1 MTFCHT
7 HFNGP
12 DNKECGKHAGI
23 ISFLLITLLRLREMS
38 LENSRFSDRI
48 NQNVPLWPSDIFG
61 KFSQLLSCD
70 VSMNDNYKKVMLHQ
84 ISLHQENSL
93 SEHSISWKLFQELS
107 VRVQQIVSEYQALT
121 IIYCFHR
128 GSFVFRGKD
137 SFEGSEKTKCDRGED
152 KLLIKI
158 KKNII
163 FISCNLVESIIV

>member
-1 MTFCHT
+1 MRKTRRNYFIPAYNSVT
-7 HFNGP
+7 TQRNVF
-12 DNKECGKHAGI
+12 
-23 ISFLLITLLRLREMS
+23 REFAFQWS
-38 LENSRFSDRI
+38 Y
-48 NQNVPLWPSDIFG
+48 QPNVLLWPSDIFG

-70 VSMNDNYKKVMLHQ
+70 VSMNDNYKKVMVHQ